1 MHRLQPLDVGLF
13 SPLSRAYSKEIS
25 DYMYKSQGFIS
36 MSKRLF
42 YEFFKKAWEA
52 SFISQ
57 NIEFAWGATGI
68 WPFNPEKTLAIC
80 HAPKQPTT
88 PIKKTHV
95 RFAVNTP
102 LSSHA
107 MRQITRNGH
116 LNPRDVYVQAL
127 LRGSSKVELFTIR
140 KSRAIRGTQGQ
151 EKKASSRQSVE
162 SSWRRRQWSSVI
174 SPSRIKAARDFA
186 AAKELENELKKKTQ
200 RKKKEAAASE
210 KDSRCD

>member
-1 MHRLQPLDVGLF
+1 METVFDRYTKKKAGRIYRLFLFDGHCSHVNLSFFYYADKNRIIVLVLPPHSTHRLQPLDVGLF
-13 SPLSRAYSKEIS
+13 SPLSRAYLKEIS

-95 RFAVNTP
+95 RIAVNTP

-107 MRQITRNGH
+107 MRQLTRNGH
-116 LNPRDVYVQAL
+116 LNPRDVYVQAS
-127 LRGSSKVELFTIR
+127 LRGSEQL
-140 KSRAIRGTQGQ
+140 
-151 EKKASSRQSVE
+151 
-162 SSWRRRQWSSVI
+162 
-174 SPSRIKAARDFA
+174 
-186 AAKELENELKKKTQ
+186 AAKVNCLQFENQGLLEALKVKKKSEF
-200 RKKKEAAASE
+200 EANG
-210 KDSRCD
+210 